1 MSKEKTIRKPSFVS
15 VDERGRKHIMP
26 ARLEKYVKEH
36 VDFLVVNDDAKGAVK
51 VLVYRDGVYKE
62 YDKKRFKNI
71 IKKMIEEYDRDLV
84 RDSILNEVYELIMTT
99 DEYTSMDE
107 LNAVENVVNLENGI
121 LHITAESIKFYPHT
135 PKIKPTIKIPC
146 NWKDEEVPTPIF
158 DNYMETLTNGDKLTQ
173 QLLLEFIGVVIS
185 NINGWRMK
193 KALFM
198 VGAGNTGKSQLKN
211 LVEKIIGRKN
221 CVAMDLDE
229 IESRFGTGRLWGKR
243 LAGSSDMSFM
253 SVKELKAFKKL
264 TGGDNIFGE
273 LKGENGFEYVYR
285 GVLWFCMNKLP
296 RFGGDDGRWVYDRI
310 MVINCDNVIPE
321 EKQDKKLLDRMY
333 DERDGIIQK
342 AVKALQTV
350 IKNGY
355 RYSEPDS
362 IKIHREEYIKSN
374 NSAISFWDECMCEVD
389 KCEIREGFTT
399 RKIYNVYQEWCKDNN
414 NSRYKTEKE
423 FRDDIMRYLGI
434 SDYEKFVRHR
444 RNGNYYKKYALKQD
458 VVEHYINHS
467 YISSEPQTYE
477 EIKTTANHKA
487 DEVPL
492 QGFIESASDE
502 ENIIVPF

>member
-1 MSKEKTIRKPSFVS
+1 
-15 VDERGRKHIMP
+15 
-26 ARLEKYVKEH
+26 
-36 VDFLVVNDDAKGAVK
+36 
-51 VLVYRDGVYKE
+51 
-62 YDKKRFKNI
+62 
-71 IKKMIEEYDRDLV
+71 
-84 RDSILNEVYELIMTT
+84 
-99 DEYTSMDE
+99 
-107 LNAVENVVNLENGI
+107 
-121 LHITAESIKFYPHT
+121 
-135 PKIKPTIKIPC
+135 
-146 NWKDEEVPTPIF
+146 
-158 DNYMETLTNGDKLTQ
+158 
-173 QLLLEFIGVVIS
+173 
-185 NINGWRMK
+185 
-193 KALFM
+193 M